1 MRNVLHHLAREPHA
15 IGHDGTICLQMKSA
29 PFRRFGDIRC
39 ICPVDLVSN
48 LHAPVHQ
55 VLGNAE
61 TRVAVRLL
69 RPSTEAESTAAS
81 ALGSLSVLLA
91 LSLSESLRNLPCFHP
106 AGKLFLCP

>member
-69 RPSTEAESTAAS
+69 RPSTEGRIHCSKRPRKSVSTSGAE
-81 ALGSLSVLLA
+81 L
-91 LSLSESLRNLPCFHP
+91 E
-106 AGKLFLCP
+106 